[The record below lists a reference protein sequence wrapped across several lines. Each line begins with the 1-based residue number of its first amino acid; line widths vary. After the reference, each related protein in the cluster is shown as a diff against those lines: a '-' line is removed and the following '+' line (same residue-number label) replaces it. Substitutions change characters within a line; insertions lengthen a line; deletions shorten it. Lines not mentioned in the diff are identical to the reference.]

1 MTGDA
6 RAAREAA
13 RRAAADLELRRRMRE
28 VEQAILARA
37 PENDVEP
44 SIEQIAAV
52 MELLGDPQRSYPVV
66 HLTGTNGKT
75 STTRMVATLLQELGL
90 RTGRFTSP
98 HLHDIRERIALDG
111 APITRQGFVAAYQD
125 VIPFVEMV
133 DARFAERGVPPMNYF
148 QMLVALAYAAFAD
161 APVEAAVVEVGLGG
175 TWDATNVADGAV
187 AVITPIGLDHQRLL
201 GDTIDLIATE
211 KAGIVKPGAIMISAT
226 QEPVAAEILLARCRE
241 VDARPV
247 WEGVDIGV
255 LARASA
261 VGGQVVSL
269 RGLAGDYED
278 LFLPVHGPHQ
288 AHNALLALAAAEA
301 FVGGGEQR
309 LDRDVV
315 EQAFARFSTP
325 GRLEVVRRSP
335 TVIVDAAHNPAG
347 AATLRAA
354 LEEEFAFAQLVGVI
368 AILADKDAEGI
379 LQELEPVL
387 SEVVVTRT
395 TSPRAMAPARL
406 GALAAEIFGEHRVT
420 VASDLPDAVD
430 IAAGLADAAA
440 QSGGASGGVLATGSV
455 TTAAEVRMLLT
466 SAEPG

>member
-1 MTGDA
+1 MTGQA
-6 RAAREAA
+6 RAAREAS
-13 RRAAADLELRRRMRE
+13 RRASAELEQRRRMRE
-28 VEQAILARA
+28 VEEAILARA

-52 MELLGDPQRSYPVV
+52 MELLGDPQRSYPLV

-75 STTRMVATLLQELGL
+75 STTRMTETLLREMGL

-111 APITRQGFVAAYQD
+111 ESISRAAFVAAYED
-125 VIPFVEMV
+125 VIGFIEMV
-133 DARFAERGVPPMNYF
+133 DARFAARDVPPMNYF
-148 QMLVALAYAAFAD
+148 QTLVALAYAAFAD
-161 APVEAAVVEVGLGG
+161 APVEVAVVEVGLGG

-201 GDTIDLIATE
+201 GDTLEEIATE
-211 KAGIVKPGAIMISAT
+211 KAGIIKPGAIMISAV
-226 QEPVAAEILLARCRE
+226 QEPEAAQILLDRCRE

-247 WEGVDIGV
+247 LEGVDIGV

-278 LFLPVHGPHQ
+278 LFLPLYGAHQ
-288 AHNALLALAAAEA
+288 AHNALAALAATEA

-315 EQAFARFSTP
+315 EQAFARFATP

-335 TVIVDAAHNPAG
+335 TVIVDAAHNPHG
-347 AATLRAA
+347 AATLRRA
-354 LEEEFAFAQLVGVI
+354 LEEDFVFSHLVGVL
-368 AILADKDAEGI
+368 AILGDKDAEGI
-379 LQELEPVL
+379 LVELEPVVD
-387 SEVVVTRT
+387 EVVCTRT
-395 TSPRAMAPARL
+395 TSPRAMRPERL
-406 GALAAEIFGEHRVT
+406 GALAVEIFGEHRVS
-420 VASDLPDAVD
+420 VVPDLPDALD
-430 IAAGLADAAA
+430 AAAGLADAAA
-440 QSGGASGGVLATGSV
+440 QGGGAAGGVVATGSV
-455 TTAAEVRMLLT
+455 TTAAEVRMLCGMR
-466 SAEPG
+466 E